1 MAIQAPPVASE
12 SVVYEP
18 PFSIESQ
25 RSTLSSAPISIV
37 YSEFLRSIL
46 NSVPQ
51 PNNSSELQKSKKVE
65 NKTKKVENKTK
76 KAENKTRKNVIGC
89 KCTVGNCSS
98 CTCNKLNKGCNS
110 NCSCK
115 VNKCK
120 NIYNK

>member
-51 PNNSSELQKSKKVE
+51 PNNSSELQKSKQVE
-65 NKTKKVENKTK
+65 NKTKKIENKK
-76 KAENKTRKNVIGC
+76 RKNEIGC

-110 NCSCK
+110 NCSGK